1 MQNIFWPSGRRLRL
15 TGIKTADGSIV
26 SCPKLVQKELAEHW
40 GPIYEKKP
48 IDLTAANTLLGLY
61 SRKRKELI
69 RSFRSC
75 TLPDREVYTEIIKR
89 VKDSAC
95 GPDGIPYSAYGA
107 CLATSGI
114 ILENTTGYFSSAED
128 IAGLDKFNMQFVWF
142 PPKGELEEDSTALIR
157 TAGNLRTVFGGN
169 ADSKLIASGIADS
182 ITSATLA
189 ITPANQ
195 RGFCRGRQLS
205 LNVVDIDA
213 YMRAHNQLSG
223 IEANL

>member
-1 MQNIFWPSGRRLRL
+1 MIRGFW
-15 TGIKTADGSIV
+15 
-26 SCPKLVQKELAEHW
+26 
-40 GPIYEKKP
+40 
-48 IDLTAANTLLGLY
+48 
-61 SRKRKELI
+61 
-69 RSFRSC
+69 SC

-107 CLATSGI
+107 CIETSGV
-114 ILENTTGYFSSAED
+114 ILETTTGYFPSAED
-128 IAGLDKFNMQFVWF
+128 IQGLDRLNMQFVWF

-169 ADSKLIASGIADS
+169 SDSKLIASGIADS
-182 ITSATLA
+182 ITSSTLA

-223 IEANL
+223 IESNLDSPCASVVSSSSSSSASSSTSSDEEEPLGQPAGLMSDGQGSAASDSNNFEGNADSYKGKIQISLL